1 MKPAAAD
8 SHDTVP
14 LVTHLRMPHPFVL
27 LVGCIVIAT
36 ILSYVLPA
44 GEYERRADPATGR
57 NVVVA
62 GSYHPVPPRPVGPFE
77 MLIAVPKGMI
87 DAGSVV
93 FLIFLA
99 GGAFSVIDRTGAFQS
114 AVHWLADRFRHQTVA
129 IIPVVSV
136 LFALGGAV
144 EGMWEEI
151 VALVPVLLL
160 LARRVGF
167 DALTVVSMSLGAAGI
182 GSTFSPFNP
191 FSVGIAQRL
200 AQLPLLSGL
209 WFRMAVLVPAL
220 GIWVWAT
227 MRHAGRTR
235 VAPDDETDSV
245 VTKPDARHV
254 LTLLALVA
262 MFALYV
268 FGTLR
273 YSWGFDELSAL
284 FLLIGIL
291 AGLIAGLGMSQIA
304 DAFVDGFKAMAYAG
318 LLVGV
323 ARAIFVVLEQG
334 RIVDTIIQSMV
345 TPLAQLPTSLF
356 AIGMSFVQTAIAL
369 PVPSSSGRAV
379 LTMPILVPLSDLLG
393 LSRQVTVLA
402 YQYGPGLFGQFS
414 PTDGALMATLALAGV
429 RYDDWARFTIPVCA
443 ALFVLSLVA
452 IATAVAIG
460 LT

>member
-1 MKPAAAD
+1 MA
-8 SHDTVP
+8 
-14 LVTHLRMPHPFVL
+14 
-27 LVGCIVIAT
+27 CIVIAT
-36 ILSYVLPA
+36 ALSYVLPA
-44 GEYERRADPATGR
+44 GEYERRQDPATGR
-57 NVVVA
+57 NIVIA
-62 GSYHPVPPRPVGPFE
+62 GTFHAVPPRPVGPFE
-77 MLIAVPKGMI
+77 MLLAVPKGMA
-87 DAGSVV
+87 DAGSVI

-99 GGAFSVIDRTGAFQS
+99 GGAFSVIDRTGAFRG
-114 AVHWLADRFRHQTVA
+114 AIHWLSDRFRHRTFA
-129 IIPVVSV
+129 IIPIVSL
-136 LFALGGAV
+136 LFATGGVV
-144 EGMWEEI
+144 EGLWEEI

-167 DALTVVSMSLGAAGI
+167 DALTVVSMSIGAAGI

-200 AQLPLLSGL
+200 AELPLLSGM
-209 WFRMAVLVPAL
+209 WFRMAVLAPAL
-220 GIWVWAT
+220 AIWIWGT
-227 MRHAGRTR
+227 MRHAARTR
-235 VAPDDETDSV
+235 VAPEA
-245 VTKPDARHV
+245 DAGSSAASLDVRHV

-262 MFALYV
+262 MFAVYV

-284 FLLIGIL
+284 FLLIGIV
-291 AGLIAGLGMSQIA
+291 AGIVAGLGVSETA
-304 DAFVDGFKAMAYAG
+304 DAFVEGFKSMAYAAV
-318 LLVGV
+318 LVGV
-323 ARAIFVVLEQG
+323 ARGIFVVLEQG
-334 RIVDTIIQSMV
+334 RIVDTIIEAMV
-345 TPLAQLPTSLF
+345 TPLAQLPTTLF

-429 RYDDWARFTIPVCA
+429 RYDEWVRFTVPLCA
-443 ALFVLSLVA
+443 LLFVFSLIA
-452 IATAVAIG
+452 IAMAVAIG